1 MKSFRASHDRDQSH
15 YYRNYSRS
23 GRGFLIISWGVGLY
37 NRDKQIKIE
46 EAIDIYVIRLKINR
60 CFVTF
65 VPLWWLNPGNLIHTI
80 WVMPNKTTRCRN
92 ICDINR

>member
-15 YYRNYSRS
+15 YYRNYSRTS
-23 GRGFLIISWGVGLY
+23 RGFLIISWGVGLY

-65 VPLWWLNPGNLIHTI
+65 VPHLVAKSWQFNTHYMGYA
-80 WVMPNKTTRCRN
+80 K
-92 ICDINR
+92 